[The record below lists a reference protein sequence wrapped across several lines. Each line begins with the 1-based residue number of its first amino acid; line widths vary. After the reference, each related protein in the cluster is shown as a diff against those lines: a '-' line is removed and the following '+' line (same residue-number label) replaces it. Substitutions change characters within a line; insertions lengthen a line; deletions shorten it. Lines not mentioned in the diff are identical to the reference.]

1 MLRDAELGKRRGDVV
16 ILLSVIEAL
25 DEDIKKLRENG
36 TIKKILEKYGIDPV
50 VGEPGA
56 PSEL

>member
-1 MLRDAELGKRRGDVV
+1 MLPSSLDNDALGK
-16 ILLSVIEAL
+16 AL
-25 DEDIKKLRENG
+25 DEDIKKLREDG
-36 TIKKILEKYGIDPV
+36 TIKKLLEKYGIDPS